1 MNILDAKKYELSDSD
16 WNLENVNAKVKELEN
31 DAREA
36 EKMLATD
43 GRLIGL
49 ARYNNFLM
57 EIYHT
62 LQSLW
67 LNRNSD
73 SRFPEW
79 FEDLYIPEEFK
90 EMFDDIFGDLDVGRE

>member
-1 MNILDAKKYELSDSD
+1 MLDTKKYELLDTE
-16 WNLENVNAKVKELEN
+16 WNIENINQKVKELEA
-31 DAREA
+31 DAREVA
-36 EKMLATD
+36 KTLSENN
-43 GRLIGL
+43 GPIGL
-49 ARYNNFLM
+49 AKYNNFLM